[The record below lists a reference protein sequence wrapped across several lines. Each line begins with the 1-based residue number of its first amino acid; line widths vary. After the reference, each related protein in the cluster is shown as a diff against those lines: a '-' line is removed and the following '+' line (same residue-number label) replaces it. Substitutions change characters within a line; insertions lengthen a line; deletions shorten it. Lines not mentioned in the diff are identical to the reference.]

1 MATRHVGITGIRQI
15 SLVDQAC
22 GRRFILVNPLIFH
35 AGEPAIIAGIAQ
47 TIQGSSLWNIDLRR
61 TYITGFSAGAAMSVI
76 GTNPNLIPF
85 ASSDREAQ
93 WE

>member
-1 MATRHVGITGIRQI
+1 MHVGVTGIQQI

-61 TYITGFSAGAAMSVI
+61 TYVTGFSAGAAMSVI
-76 GTNPNLIPF
+76 GTNLNIMPF
-85 ASSDREAQ
+85 PSSDPEAQ